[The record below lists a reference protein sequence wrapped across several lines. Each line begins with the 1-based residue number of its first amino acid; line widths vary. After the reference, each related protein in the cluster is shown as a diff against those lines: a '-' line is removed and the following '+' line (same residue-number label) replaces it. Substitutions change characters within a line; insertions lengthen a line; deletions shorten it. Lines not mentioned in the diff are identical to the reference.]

1 MPKHYKGRKARKNPI
16 RKAIEAFDDNGK
28 NEICNAEVRSIV
40 FLQDS
45 FMVNEGHQGKKAI
58 KIFDT
63 SHCSSY
69 VDNIATF
76 ASATEEM
83 LEGRGVNKS
92 LDALII
98 DFDNDSASDD
108 KFTIE
113 LDPSAQGN
121 QVLMK
126 VTVSDLKLFATK
138 ANLELFLATVAT
150 SLGLEKPAKL
160 AKMYGRIY
168 NNDVTSLR
176 VGIDKYIQWEDQ
188 SGAENLS
195 QETQQAQE
203 DIDIANTTL
212 EDTRASE
219 EEKDAADILKESA
232 EDTLAT
238 NAMNHPENKKVVK
251 AALENV
257 PGDQLSL
264 FIDEAQEEIEDLEQ
278 QNAQVQSSSAS
289 QQEKEEAEDIHI
301 EVIEDFLELRQ
312 RHIERLR
319 RTQQAFAYAPPPPT
333 QRQAQTPP
341 PPAPIKKKP
350 KGKESFSFSQD
361 NFQMSPAVRIGS
373 GNNKN
378 LEKIAK
384 SLRNRLAEFI
394 DYESI
399 DGVIVYNVVLGNKTS
414 ADVNGDVVTI
424 TVTKTSS
431 IEDAIEALAY
441 AIVPL
446 FEENSFKF
454 NMDGYS
460 LTDTLTHLYDYA

>member
-16 RKAIEAFDDNGK
+16 ENAIDAFNDNGK
-28 NEICNAEVRSIV
+28 NKICNENVRSIV

-45 FMVNEGHQGKKAI
+45 FFVNEGHQGKKAI

-63 SHCSSY
+63 SHCSKY
-69 VDNIATF
+69 VDNIAIF
-76 ASATEEM
+76 ASAAEEM
-83 LEGRGVNKS
+83 LAGRGINKS
-92 LDALII
+92 LNGLII

-108 KFTIE
+108 KFTLE
-113 LDPSAQGN
+113 FDDSAQGN

-150 SLGLEKPAKL
+150 SLGLENPATL

-168 NNDVTSLR
+168 GGDVTSLR
-176 VGIDKYIQWEDQ
+176 VGVDKYIQWEDQ

-195 QETQQAQE
+195 QETRQAQE
-203 DIDIANTTL
+203 DINIANATS
-212 EDTRASE
+212 EDTSASE

-238 NAMNHPENKKVVK
+238 NAINHPENKKVVN

-257 PGDQLSL
+257 PAQQLDL
-264 FIDEAQEEIEDLEQ
+264 ILGEAQQELEDIEQ
-278 QNAQVQSSSAS
+278 QNAQVQRSSAPT
-289 QQEKEEAEDIHI
+289 QKKKESAELAEDAA
-301 EVIEDFLELRQ
+301 ENVQL
-312 RHIERLR
+312 
-319 RTQQAFAYAPPPPT
+319 AFADAPPPPT
-333 QRQAQTPP
+333 QRQVQTPP
-341 PPAPIKKKP
+341 PPAPTAQKP
-350 KGKESFSFSQD
+350 KGKQMFSFSQD
-361 NFQMSPAVRIGS
+361 NFQMSPAVRVGT
-373 GNNKN
+373 GRNKN

-384 SLRNRLAEFI
+384 SLHNRLAEFI

-399 DGVIVYNVVLGNKTS
+399 DGDIFYNVVLGNKTS
-414 ADVNGDVVTI
+414 ANVNGDVVTI

-441 AIVPL
+441 AVVPL
-446 FEENSFKF
+446 YEDNSFKF
-454 NMDGYS
+454 NMDGYL
-460 LTDTLTHLYDYA
+460 LTDTLVHIYDYA

>member
-16 RKAIEAFDDNGK
+16 ENAIEAFNDNGK
-28 NEICNAEVRSIV
+28 NKICNENVRSIV

-45 FMVNEGHQGKKAI
+45 FIVNEGHQGKKAI

-76 ASATEEM
+76 ASAAEEM
-83 LEGRGVNKS
+83 LVTYGDNKS
-92 LDALII
+92 LDALTI
-98 DFDNDSASDD
+98 DFDNDSTSDD
-108 KFTIE
+108 KFTLE
-113 LDPSAQGN
+113 FDDSAQGN
-121 QVLMK
+121 QVLMT
-126 VTVSDLKLFATK
+126 VTVSDLKLFALK
-138 ANLELFLATVAT
+138 ANLELFIATVAT

-160 AKMYGRIY
+160 ARMYGRSY
-168 NNDVTSLR
+168 GDDVTSLR
-176 VGIDKYIQWEDQ
+176 VGIDKYIRWEDQ

-203 DIDIANTTL
+203 DLNIANATL
-212 EDTRASE
+212 EDTSASE

-238 NAMNHPENKKVVK
+238 NAINHPENKKVVE

-257 PGDQLSL
+257 PGQQLDL
-264 FIDEAQEEIEDLEQ
+264 FLGEAQQELEDIEQ

-289 QQEKEEAEDIHI
+289 RQEKEESAELT
-301 EVIEDFLELRQ
+301 EESAADFLELRLQ
-312 RHIERLR
+312 HLERLSKA
-319 RTQQAFAYAPPPPT
+319 QQAF
-333 QRQAQTPP
+333 AQTPP
-341 PPAPIKKKP
+341 PPPSTKPKP
-350 KGKESFSFSQD
+350 KGKESFSFNQD
-361 NFQMSPAVRIGS
+361 NFQMSPAVRVGAGS
-373 GNNKN
+373 NKN

-399 DGVIVYNVVLGNKTS
+399 DGVIFYSVVLGNKTS
-414 ADVNGDVVTI
+414 AQVSGDVVTI

-431 IEDAIEALAY
+431 IEDAIEAFAY

-446 FEENSFKF
+446 YEDNSFKF
-454 NMDGYS
+454 NMDGYL
-460 LTDTLTHLYDYA
+460 LTDTLVHIYDYA